1 VMKFA
6 LFTGCV
12 AKGATRELMLSTTKS
27 AEGLGIE
34 FIEMKSAA
42 CCGAGVVSE
51 KNPILADA
59 LNARTFAIA
68 EEKNLDIVT
77 ICSTCQG
84 ILKKT
89 ECHVDSDPAYKEK
102 INNVLEGGGHKYAG
116 GKIKI
121 QHFANVLATE
131 EGLSLLRAKVKRPLT
146 GLKTAAFYGCYVLR
160 PSELSLYEDPD
171 NPTGMEEIFKILG
184 ATPVYYDSRT
194 KCCGFPIV
202 MMNKEASHDMAGNAL
217 IDAIDSGAD
226 CVVTGCPLC
235 HLSLDAYQPEID
247 KMNKKGYSI
256 PILHLPQLVALAL
269 GYSPQELG
277 MDKHIISTT
286 GLDKILS

>member
-1 VMKFA
+1 MKFA

-89 ECHVDSDPAYKEK
+89 ECNVDSDPVYKEK
-102 INNVLEGGGHKYAG
+102 INKVLEGGGHNYAG

-131 EGLSLLRAKVKRPLT
+131 EGLNLLRAKVKRPLT

-202 MMNKEASHDMAGNAL
+202 MMNKDASHDMAGNAL